1 MPPTGGGTQK
11 AWGRSRLRPAE
22 LATDILKSRTEKA
35 GDPRVTGFLT
45 DDAAFDSITRK
56 RVGLSSDRLRACC
69 PPPGASRYRSP
80 VTCLFRVSRGSDT
93 PPGPKPKLP
102 VLASGASRLPGS
114 VPPASRRD
122 HSHGVNWFFKV

>member
-1 MPPTGGGTQK
+1 MSESYNPRAPGNIKTEIIPSKTHGK
-11 AWGRSRLRPAE
+11 VE
-22 LATDILKSRTEKA
+22 ISRTEEA
-35 GDPRVTGFLT
+35 GDPRVTGFFT

-56 RVGLSSDRLRACC
+56 RVGLSSDRLRACR

-80 VTCLFRVSRGSDT
+80 VTCLFRVSRGLDT